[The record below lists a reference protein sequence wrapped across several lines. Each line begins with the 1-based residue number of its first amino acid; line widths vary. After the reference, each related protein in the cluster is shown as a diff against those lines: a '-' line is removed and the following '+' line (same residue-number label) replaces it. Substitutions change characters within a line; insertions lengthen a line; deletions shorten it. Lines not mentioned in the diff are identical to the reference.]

1 MTAVEDGFRNIA
13 APFAKAGLSFRW
25 RLHTAHRPAEELSK
39 MPTLTFDR
47 KVPIPEQRLRVACSK
62 SKRNHGKRHAVMKR
76 SIKRKLAAKNA
87 SKAKIAKAN
96 AAKRRYTAKVLA
108 YWKGERECHP

>member
-1 MTAVEDGFRNIA
+1 
-13 APFAKAGLSFRW
+13 
-25 RLHTAHRPAEELSK
+25 

-47 KVPIPEQRLRVACSK
+47 KVPLPTQRLRVALSK
-62 SKRNHGKRHAVMKR
+62 SKRNHGKRHAVTKR

-87 SKAKIAKAN
+87 TKAKIAKAI
-96 AAKRRYTAKVLA
+96 AAKRRYTAKVRA